1 MGSGS
6 ACMEPT
12 GTSRSCP
19 NDQLVIAPRGPS
31 QPDRVTVPS
40 AQRPARA
47 RRGSTNSRVT
57 HRWRGPCAAVH
68 HWVTCPGLIGLDA
81 RCAGSRLGVG
91 STPLLPGL
99 VPPLRETAHVGSL
112 AGMLHRVTNHADQ
125 PDCGCYRGVPPGVDD
140 PIQLV
145 PSNAIQVAQ
154 RQFVNIPVVVAKEFA
169 THPDRRYLFRV
180 LAVTGSPLVERQP
193 KPFTPLRPDLL
204 NLRQVGHLMVLAAG
218 EVPEQPGNRVGFR
231 IRAVGGD
238 FVSQP
243 IGEIDHELSHPP
255 EGVSQ
260 NLLRMFSHITE
271 PYWLWLRLNPSAS
284 SESAGPP
291 LTLQVGPS
299 NPRVALPLTWAAMPD
314 VDQAAAP
321 CRIQRRPKS

>member
-1 MGSGS
+1 M
-6 ACMEPT
+6 
-12 GTSRSCP
+12 
-19 NDQLVIAPRGPS
+19 
-31 QPDRVTVPS
+31 
-40 AQRPARA
+40 
-47 RRGSTNSRVT
+47 
-57 HRWRGPCAAVH
+57 
-68 HWVTCPGLIGLDA
+68 
-81 RCAGSRLGVG
+81 
-91 STPLLPGL
+91 PGL
-99 VPPLRETAHVGSL
+99 VPPVRETAQVGSL
-112 AGMLHRVTNHADQ
+112 AGVLHRVANHADQ
-125 PDCGCYRGVPPGVDD
+125 PDRGGHWGIPTGIHD

-145 PSNAIQVAQ
+145 RSNAIQVAQ
-154 RQFVNIPVVVAKEFA
+154 RQFVSIPVIVAEEVA
-169 THPDRRYLFRV
+169 THPDRRYLLRG
-180 LAVTGSPLVERQP
+180 LAITGSPLVKRQS
-193 KPFTPLRPDLL
+193 KPLPPLRPRLI

-255 EGVSQ
+255 KGVSQ